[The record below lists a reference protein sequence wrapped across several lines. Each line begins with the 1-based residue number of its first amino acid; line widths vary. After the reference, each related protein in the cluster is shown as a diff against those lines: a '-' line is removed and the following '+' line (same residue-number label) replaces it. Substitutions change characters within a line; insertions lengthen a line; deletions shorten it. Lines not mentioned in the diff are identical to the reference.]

1 MCLRQY
7 TVWYLLGST
16 TVGTDVVLSTCFY
29 GGEYAYVTGL
39 VAGNTYRFSTC
50 GDTDF
55 DTQITVYESGPG
67 AVLGYNDDG
76 CGAQSTIDF
85 VYAGGTGNVDV
96 LIDQY
101 PCTSNTLCMTLNAQ
115 LVALGTPPP
124 PAGGCGASGSYCYGD
139 SNTGTD
145 FASTTPPAG
154 QAVSITLG
162 GSIEACCDA
171 IYVRQNGVNIAFA
184 GTLTAIYRCSWSHN
198 KPISYLRWLCFLRLW
213 FRSYFF
219 NCLYNT
225 CYSTSCWWL
234 WCIWLLLLW
243 R

>member
-1 MCLRQY
+1 
-7 TVWYLLGST
+7 
-16 TVGTDVVLSTCFY
+16 
-29 GGEYAYVTGL
+29 
-39 VAGNTYRFSTC
+39 
-50 GDTDF
+50 
-55 DTQITVYESGPG
+55 
-67 AVLGYNDDG
+67 LGYNDDG

-171 IYVRQNGVNIAFA
+171 IYVRQNGVNIAGPFA
-184 GTLTAIYRCSWSHN
+184 GTLTGTYTGAVGTT
-198 KPISYLRWLCFLRLW
+198 ISLYLTSDGSVSCGSGFAPT
-213 FRSYFF
+213 FF

-225 CYSTSCWWL
+225 CL
-234 WCIWLLLLW
+234 LHLLLVVVVYLALIVYGDSNTGTTFASTTPSGSQVASINFEW
-243 R
+243 QCRIML